1 MLLRTRSL
9 PTYRARPPVFPAFSP
24 PENAGSGVE
33 AARLLVGPGHARTID
48 TIAGSRQ
55 WRPDFAVLHYPLLA
69 GHARTPAR
77 CPISHAT
84 MSTTAGVSVDGVA
97 FLFEAVY
104 VANKSSLNAAHATR
118 YLLGAFSRV
127 CGGQRDDEHSC
138 KGWRSSYSSTSE

>member
-1 MLLRTRSL
+1 
-9 PTYRARPPVFPAFSP
+9 
-24 PENAGSGVE
+24 VE

-77 CPISHAT
+77 CPTLISHAT
-84 MSTTAGVSVDGVA
+84 MSTTAGVTVNGVA
-97 FLFEAVY
+97 FLFETVY
-104 VANKSSLNAAHATR
+104 AANKSSLNAAHATR

-127 CGGQRDDEHSC
+127 RGGQRDDESSC
-138 KGWRSSYSSTSE
+138 KGWRSSCSSTSE